1 MDKDKAKAP
10 CTNCSKKGKK
20 ESGKIELL
28 RKVFP
33 RKTGKKVK

>member
-1 MDKDKAKAP
+1 MNKDKVKRI
-10 CTNCSKKGKK
+10 CTDCSKKGKK

-33 RKTGKKVK
+33 RKAGKKVK